1 MIVLFDTRLL
11 DYANEFYR
19 MMLEDRNFTHFRH
32 TKPDEMLGRE
42 KRHVWLTL
50 DGGEI
55 SSWGQAQLF
64 PFPEK
69 EHIARLGLAVHPRR
83 TGKGLGSA
91 MLDFMLE
98 IMQNYEKLTAT
109 IFGDNQAALSMF
121 LGRGF
126 VIEGIFRDE
135 ERLSGQSRDVI
146 SLARFQGAR

>member
-1 MIVLFDTRLL
+1 MIIPFSAHLL
-11 DYANEFYR
+11 DCANEFYQVMR
-19 MMLEDRNFTHFRH
+19 NCPNFTHFRH
-32 TKPDEMLGRE
+32 TRPDEMLDWA
-42 KRHVWLTL
+42 KWHVWTTL
-50 DGGEI
+50 DNGEI

-69 EHIARLGLAVHPRR
+69 EHVARLGLAVHPQH
-83 TGKGLGSA
+83 TGRGLGNEI
-91 MLDFMLE
+91 LDFMLE

-109 IFGDNQAALSMF
+109 VFGDNRAALSIF

-146 SLARFQGAR
+146 SLARFRGEQ